1 MGNIMIDIMN
11 MINVNVNI
19 MATATGTGTGTGGN
33 NNNNN
38 NNNNNGGS
46 GSGSGSGSGNG
57 NNNNNNNNN
66 NNGGS
71 GSGSGSGGGN
81 NNNNNNDN
89 GRGFTYSQDMVPTF
103 LVNSR
108 RRSTREFNENKL
120 LHLENRITPETHA
133 AMETLVRTI
142 LTEDNEIGS
151 QPNTTFSKYLFNQVE
166 QSFTIFKEKC
176 NNGVPFCELLRI
188 AEF

>member
-1 MGNIMIDIMN
+1 MINIMN

-19 MATATGTGTGTGGN
+19 MATATGTGTGG

-46 GSGSGSGSGNG
+46 GSGSGSGSGG
-57 NNNNNNNNN
+57 GNNNNNNN

-81 NNNNNNDN
+81 NNNNNNNN
-89 GRGFTYSQDMVPTF
+89 GRGFTNDEKEFPTF

-108 RRSTREFNENKL
+108 RRSRRENNDNNLVTQEAYEKMDSFVRRTVAERGNEF
-120 LHLENRITPETHA
+120 
-133 AMETLVRTI
+133 
-142 LTEDNEIGS
+142 GS
-151 QPNTTFSKYLFNQVE
+151 QPNTIFSNHLLKEVE
-166 QSFTIFKEKC
+166 KSFRVLEAKC
-176 NNGVPFCELLRI
+176 DKDVPFCELLQL